1 MAINLLSLEPHKV
14 SRDLSGYITY
24 VYGIPKVGKTTFGA
38 QFPGALILAFERGYN
53 ALPGVIAQD
62 ITTWGEFK
70 QVLRELKK
78 PEVQAVYK
86 SIIIDTVDIAASL
99 CEKYICNQLGIEN
112 IGDGGWSTNGWS
124 KYKKEFEDSFRT
136 ITQLG
141 YAVCFISHSAD
152 KTFKRKDGTEYNQ
165 MVPTAQRSVNEIVK
179 GMADIFACAD
189 IVNGERKLILRSL
202 DGSVDTGCR
211 FKYIESEIPFS
222 YDALVEA
229 LNKAIDKEAAE
240 TNNKFV
246 TNDRVSEVIAPTYDY
261 DALMVEFQQLTGN
274 LMRENPGY
282 GPKITEIVER
292 YLGNGKK
299 VSETTRDQAEFV
311 DLIVSEIKS
320 ELVK

>member
-1 MAINLLSLEPHKV
+1 MAINLLNLQPHKV

-78 PEVQAVYK
+78 PEVQATYK
-86 SIIIDTVDIAASL
+86 SIIVDTVDIAASL

-189 IVNGERKLILRSL
+189 IIDGERRLILRSL
-202 DGSVDTGCR
+202 DGSADTGCR
-211 FKYIESEIPFS
+211 FKYIEPEIPFT

-229 LNKAIDKEAAE
+229 LNKAIDREAAE

-246 TNDRVSEVIAPTYDY
+246 TNDRVTDVIAPTYDY
-261 DALMVEFQQLTGN
+261 DALMTEFQQLTGK

-292 YLGNGKK
+292 YLGKGKK
-299 VSETTRDQAEFV
+299 VSETTKDQAEFIY
-311 DLIVSEIKS
+311 LIIGDINS

>member
-1 MAINLLSLEPHKV
+1 MAINLLTLEPHKV

-99 CEKYICNQLGIEN
+99 CEKYICSQLGMEN

-189 IVNGERKLILRSL
+189 IINGERRLILRSL

-211 FKYIESEIPFS
+211 FKYIEPEIPFT

-229 LNKAIDKEAAE
+229 LNKAIDREAAE
-240 TNNKFV
+240 TDNKFV
-246 TNDRVSEVIAPTYDY
+246 TNERVCDAIAPTYDY
-261 DALMVEFQQLTGN
+261 DALMTEFQQLTGN

-292 YLGNGKK
+292 YLGKGKK

-311 DLIVSEIKS
+311 DLIVGEIKA

>member
-1 MAINLLSLEPHKV
+1 MAINLLTLEPHKV

-112 IGDGGWSTNGWS
+112 IGWS

-189 IVNGERKLILRSL
+189 IINGERRLILRSL

-211 FKYIESEIPFS
+211 FKYIEPEIPFT

-229 LNKAIDKEAAE
+229 LNKAIDREAAE

-246 TNDRVSEVIAPTYDY
+246 TNERVCDAIAPTYDY
-261 DALMVEFQQLTGN
+261 DALMTEFQQLTGN
-274 LMRENPGY
+274 VMRENPGY

-292 YLGNGKK
+292 YLGKGKK

-311 DLIVSEIKS
+311 DLIVGEIKA

>member
-1 MAINLLSLEPHKV
+1 MAINLLQIEPHKV

-24 VYGIPKVGKTTFGA
+24 VYGIPKVGKTTFGS

-99 CEKYICNQLGIEN
+99 CEKYICSQLGIDN

-136 ITQLG
+136 IAQLG

-152 KTFKRKDGTEYNQ
+152 KTFKKKDGTEYNQ
-165 MVPTAQRSVNEIVK
+165 MVPTAQKSANEIIK
-179 GMADIFACAD
+179 GMADIYACAD
-189 IVNGERKLILRSL
+189 IVNGERRLILRSL

-211 FKYIESEIPFS
+211 FKYIEPEIPFS
-222 YDALVEA
+222 YQSLVEA
-229 LNKAIDKEAAE
+229 LNKAIDQEAAE

-246 TNDRVSEVIAPTYDY
+246 TQERISNVIAPEYDF
-261 DALMVEFQQLTGN
+261 DALMAEFQKLTGD
-274 LMRENPGY
+274 LMRKDPSN
-282 GPKITEIVER
+282 GPKITEIVNR
-292 YLGNGKK
+292 YLGKGKK
-299 VSETTRDQAEFV
+299 ASEATRDQAEFIA
-311 DLIVSEIKS
+311 LIVDEIK
-320 ELVK
+320 EL

>member
-211 FKYIESEIPFS
+211 FKYIEPEIPFS
-222 YDALVEA
+222 YNALVEA
-229 LNKAIDKEAAE
+229 LNKAIDREAAE

-246 TNDRVSEVIAPTYDY
+246 TNERVSEVIAPTYDY
-261 DALMVEFQQLTGN
+261 DALMTEFQQITGN

-292 YLGNGKK
+292 YLGKGKK

-311 DLIVSEIKS
+311 DLIVSDIKS

>member
-1 MAINLLSLEPHKV
+1 MAINLLNLQPHKV

-38 QFPGALILAFERGYN
+38 QFPSALILAFERGYN

-62 ITTWGEFK
+62 ITSWGEFK

-78 PEVQAVYK
+78 PEVQATYK

-99 CEKYICNQLGIEN
+99 CEKYICSQLGIEN

-211 FKYIESEIPFS
+211 FKYIEPEIPFT

-246 TNDRVSEVIAPTYDY
+246 TNERVSEVIAPTYDY
-261 DALMVEFQQLTGN
+261 DALMNEFQQVTGN

-292 YLGNGKK
+292 YLGKGKK

-311 DLIVSEIKS
+311 DLIVAEIKS

>member
-1 MAINLLSLEPHKV
+1 MAINLLTLEPHKV

-189 IVNGERKLILRSL
+189 IINGERRLILRSL

-211 FKYIESEIPFS
+211 FKYIEPEIPFT

-229 LNKAIDKEAAE
+229 LNKAIDREAAE

-246 TNDRVSEVIAPTYDY
+246 TNERVSDAIAPTYDY
-261 DALMVEFQQLTGN
+261 DALMTEFQQLTGN

-292 YLGNGKK
+292 YLGKGKK

-311 DLIVSEIKS
+311 DLIVGEIKA

>member
-1 MAINLLSLEPHKV
+1 M
-14 SRDLSGYITY
+14 
-24 VYGIPKVGKTTFGA
+24 KVGKTTFGS

-53 ALPGVIAQD
+53 ALPGVMAQD
-62 ITTWGEFK
+62 ITTWGELK
-70 QVLRELKK
+70 QVMRELKK

-86 SIIIDTVDIAASL
+86 SVIVDTVDIAASL

-124 KYKKEFEDSFRT
+124 KYKKEFEDTFRT

-141 YAVCFISHSAD
+141 YAVCFISHSSD

-179 GMADIFACAD
+179 GMADIYACAD

-211 FKYIESEIPFS
+211 FKYIEPEIPFG
-222 YDALVEA
+222 YQYLVDA

-246 TNDRVSEVIAPTYDY
+246 TTEKVLEVIAPTYDY
-261 DALMVEFQQLTGN
+261 DALMDEFQKITGD
-274 LMRENPGY
+274 LMQKDPANA
-282 GPKITEIVER
+282 PKIMEIVEK
-292 YLGNGKK
+292 YLGKGKK
-299 VSETTRDQAEFV
+299 VSETTRDQAEFI
-311 DLIVSEIKS
+311 DLIVGEIKAD
-320 ELVK
+320 LM